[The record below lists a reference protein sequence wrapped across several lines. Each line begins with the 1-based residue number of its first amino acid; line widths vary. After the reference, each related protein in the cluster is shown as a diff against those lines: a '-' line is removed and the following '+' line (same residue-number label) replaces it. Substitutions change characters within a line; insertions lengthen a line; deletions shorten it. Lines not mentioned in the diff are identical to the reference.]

1 VKVPANSDNAVLLL
15 AGASKLGLDK
25 SVVQV
30 SDGKLTAPDDV
41 MKEAGFMESES
52 EPKKSTKRT
61 SRRRASKE

>member
-1 VKVPANSDNAVLLL
+1 VKVPISSDNAVLLL
-15 AGASKLGLDK
+15 AAASKLGLDK

-41 MKEAGFMESES
+41 MKEAGFMESGS

-61 SRRRASKE
+61 RKSASKE

>member
-1 VKVPANSDNAVLLL
+1 MKVEATSDNAVMLL
-15 AGASKLGLDK
+15 AAASKLGLEQ

-52 EPKKSTKRT
+52 EPKKTTKRT
-61 SRRRASKE
+61 RKRAASKE